1 MRLTAELV
9 RNAPAYMNPLGEREL
24 NLRGFKIPAIENLG
38 VTQDHYQLLDFSDN
52 ELENISNLPKL
63 KRLET
68 FVANNNKI
76 SQIARGLG
84 SLLPKLQNLILTNNK
99 IESLEDLSPLGDI
112 PTLIRVSFG
121 GNPVAKHRHYRFYV
135 IHKLPKLRVLDFQK
149 VKPKER
155 DAANKLFGKSEDSKK
170 NMEEEETKITPGVI
184 KKRKLT
190 EEERAKILEAIAN
203 TSSMEEMKRLELQLY
218 KGEIPE

>member
-1 MRLTAELV
+1 MCANLLLQTRLTAELV

-99 IESLEDLSPLGDI
+99 
-112 PTLIRVSFG
+112 
-121 GNPVAKHRHYRFYV
+121 
-135 IHKLPKLRVLDFQK
+135 LPKLRVLDFQK